1 MLVEEEIGAE
11 EVDPVEEGQ
20 NKGWCIHSESPTV
33 SDRPRFHLYIFL
45 SGLEKPPELK
55 RVWMDAAS
63 VMKEIWA

>member
-45 SGLEKPPELK
+45 
-55 RVWMDAAS
+55 
-63 VMKEIWA
+63 